1 MVSARTLGSG
11 LAGSFFVVLMA
22 SLAAAQGGTAPQS
35 SPTGQAQSPGAPA
48 PGIVSRAIQPDGT
61 IELTYSDGT
70 KRRVALDSAA
80 ASGAGSVASEAAS
93 PVAPPEWLKDPATN
107 QAFLDAMGEYYRYR
121 ASGLRHRSRVFEWQ
135 LVSSKLIFVTVLM
148 LVGAGMVFA
157 AIQFRVGLKRPR
169 VEGPDGASPG
179 APTAVAAVDVAT
191 QIDLSATSVKVS
203 SPVLGVIILVISL
216 AFFYLYLVY
225 VYPISEIL

>member
-1 MVSARTLGSG
+1 VLVL
-11 LAGSFFVVLMA
+11 LAN
-22 SLAAAQGGTAPQS
+22 LAAAQGTTPQS
-35 SPTGQAQSPGAPA
+35 PPSGQAQAPSAPA
-48 PGIVSRAIQPDGT
+48 PRVVSRNIQPDGT
-61 IELTYSDGT
+61 IELTYSDGS
-70 KRRVALDSAA
+70 KRRVALESPA
-80 ASGAGSVASEAAS
+80 ASGGGSGAAEAAS

-135 LVSSKLIFVTVLM
+135 LLSSKFIFVTVLM

-157 AIQFRVGLKRPR
+157 AIQFRAGLRRPKG
-169 VEGPDGASPG
+169 EGAAG
-179 APTAVAAVDVAT
+179 AAVPAVPDVAT